1 MHKLML
7 LFRQPADVVEF
18 ETRWSNEFVAIAEQ
32 MPGLR
37 KVAVSRIVGGPDQE
51 TDLHLVH
58 ELFFDDLDSL
68 RRAMV
73 SPEGQAA
80 GHALMAIAPQHVTI
94 CFSEHLEEAR
104 PA

>member
-7 LFRQPADVVEF
+7 LFRQPVDVVEF
-18 ETRWSNEFVAIAEQ
+18 ETRWSNEFVAKAEQ

-37 KVAVSRIVGGPDQE
+37 RVAISRIVGGPGDE
-51 TDLHLVH
+51 TDLHLIH
-58 ELFFDDLDSL
+58 EFFFDDLDAL
-68 RRAMV
+68 HQAMA
-73 SPEGQAA
+73 SQEGQAA
-80 GHALMAIAPQHVTI
+80 GHALMSIAPQHVTI